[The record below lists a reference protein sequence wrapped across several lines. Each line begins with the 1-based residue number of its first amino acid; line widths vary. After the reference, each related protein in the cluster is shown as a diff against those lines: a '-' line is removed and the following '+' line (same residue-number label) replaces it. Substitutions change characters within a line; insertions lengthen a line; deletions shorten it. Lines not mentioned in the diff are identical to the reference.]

1 MTRLERVPRELA
13 TWPSASTNNLAGSIE
28 HLRLTLASKERQDR
42 LPDDAAGRPL
52 FAGLAAVVSLISAN
66 ESTPVTDTD
75 LAAWGISNKMAVDL
89 ALRQTRLDPSAQR
102 SIVLFEGAETLVV
115 ESKSPIAASSIM
127 WLSELLGGQITHGT
141 MVALASQHVMVV
153 RPGPPTSPRS
163 DEALTE
169 FLYRE
174 ADPTGPL
181 APRLIRWTLTG
192 PELAGEVDSAAGRFA
207 MGALD
212 TRAIPLQ
219 TI

>member
-1 MTRLERVPRELA
+1 MTRLERVPLELV
-13 TWPSASTNNLAGSIE
+13 TWPRASANNLAGSIE
-28 HLRLTLASKERQDR
+28 HLRLTLASTERQDR

-52 FAGLAAVVSLISAN
+52 FAGLAAVVCSISAN
-66 ESTPVTDTD
+66 GSVVVTDTD
-75 LAAWGISNKMAVDL
+75 LDAWGISNEMAVDL
-89 ALRQTRLDPSAQR
+89 ALHQTRLDPSPQR

-115 ESKSPIAASSIM
+115 ESKSPIAASSVM
-127 WLSELLGGQITHGT
+127 WLPELLGGQIPHGS

-153 RPGPPTSPRS
+153 RSGPSNSPSS

-181 APRLIRWTLTG
+181 APRLIQWTLTG
-192 PELAGEVDSAAGRFA
+192 PELVGQVDSAAGRFA
-207 MGALD
+207 MAALNA
-212 TRAIPLQ
+212 RPIPLQ